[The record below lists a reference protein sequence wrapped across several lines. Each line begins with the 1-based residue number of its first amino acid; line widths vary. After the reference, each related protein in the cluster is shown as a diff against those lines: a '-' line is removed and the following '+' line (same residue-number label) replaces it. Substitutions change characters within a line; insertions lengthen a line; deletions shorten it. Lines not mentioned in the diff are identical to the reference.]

1 MASDVKSPTGPRSR
15 ADALDEP
22 TCTAADAVLS
32 TLATQAS
39 RLRTR
44 RGQNIAL
51 TLEGGEAVFIVRSG
65 AFMLHVTMPDTPRQ
79 VVAFFFRGDVLR
91 SSFAP
96 PHANATLTSASAAEV
111 WRLRWTVLEGLAAA
125 DPALA
130 CFLQDAMATQMARH
144 AVHVA
149 AIGQFSGEQRV
160 ATVLTELAM
169 RTGMPTPAGGLMLDM
184 PFSRKDIADYLGLNS
199 DTLSR
204 IMSRLRSTGVLG
216 HSERSRALVRDFQ
229 ALARLSPAARSLA
242 EIHRGRRGGPCQ
254 SKLD

>member
-1 MASDVKSPTGPRSR
+1 MS
-15 ADALDEP
+15 LDKP
-22 TCTAADAVLS
+22 TCPATDAVLS
-32 TLATQAS
+32 ALATQAS

-44 RGQNIAL
+44 QGQNVAL

-65 AFMLHVTMPDTPRQ
+65 ALMLHITMPDSPRQ
-79 VVAFFFRGDVLR
+79 VVAFLFPGDVLR

-96 PHANATLTSASAAEV
+96 PHANVTLTSASTAEV

-149 AIGQFSGEQRV
+149 TIGQFSSEQRV
-160 ATVLTELAM
+160 ATVLIEFAM
-169 RTGMPTPAGGLMLDM
+169 RTGMPAPAGGLMLGM
-184 PFSRKDIADYLGLNS
+184 PFSRKDIADYLGLNA

-204 IMSRLRSTGVLG
+204 IMSRLRSTGILG
-216 HSERSRALVRDFQ
+216 HSEQSRVLVRDFR
-229 ALARLSPAARSLA
+229 ALAGLSPAARSLA
-242 EIHRGRRGGPCQ
+242 EIHRDRRGEGLLL
-254 SKLD
+254 SS